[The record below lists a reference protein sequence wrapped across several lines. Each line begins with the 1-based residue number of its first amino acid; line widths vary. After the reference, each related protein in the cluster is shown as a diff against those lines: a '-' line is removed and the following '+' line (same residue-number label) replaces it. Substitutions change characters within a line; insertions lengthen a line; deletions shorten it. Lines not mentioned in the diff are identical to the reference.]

1 MRLSRFIDSVPE
13 NGVLTVVARGPDSN
27 GDVIGIKLLKE
38 LIRRGESVFVVLYEP
53 LLVFKSNLEREGVPL
68 EKTLSEN
75 FIVFDVF
82 GSFKGIERD
91 LPYVYQLK
99 GYLDDGVF
107 VTKYS
112 DFVRA
117 LSGRISTRR
126 IWLFSYL
133 SSGVCKLFKNPK
145 KTYQLIWS
153 TKAGVADKIP
163 DIRAILVYDS
173 TDCPEIENFI
183 YTLSDIVVEVLRDNF
198 ERRAYITKGLEP
210 AVFNPFEGGEND

>member
-1 MRLSRFIDSVPE
+1 M
-13 NGVLTVVARGPDSN
+13 
-27 GDVIGIKLLKE
+27 
-38 LIRRGESVFVVLYEP
+38 
-53 LLVFKSNLEREGVPL
+53 
-68 EKTLSEN
+68 
-75 FIVFDVF
+75 FDVF

-153 TKAGVADKIP
+153 TKAGGVADKIP

-198 ERRAYITKGLEP
+198 ERRAYITKGGLNPRFSIPLKVVRMIKLGIKPLDEALGGVKEHSYILLHEEDPP
-210 AVFNPFEGGEND
+210 APSAVSWSLSL